1 MGKEDVAHAYSG
13 ILCVHVCMCSVAQ
26 SSLCDPVDYSPP
38 GSSVHGVSQARILEW
53 VAISSSKGS
62 NQPKDQTPV
71 SAALLADS
79 LRYSA
84 SQRSKAGS
92 FVETWV
98 NLASVM
104 QGEES
109 QKEKNRC
116 YILMYI
122 CGI

>member
-1 MGKEDVAHAYSG
+1 
-13 ILCVHVCMCSVAQ
+13 MCARVYVFSRSVI
-26 SSLCDPVDYSPP
+26 SLCDPVDYSPP

-79 LRYSA
+79 LRFSV

-109 QKEKNRC
+109 QKEKNR
-116 YILMYI
+116 YHILMYI